1 MTRSRNY
8 LRAERLTAFCGS
20 TECGGGTG
28 MTLGRRSQLYSCP
41 RQRRRCKT
49 LRSSLWELSSVST
62 TAARVPGFSPSA
74 PGMNNGL
81 DWQTLTAKYLTRE
94 QKGIWC
100 TDSEKVRAMYRALR
114 RLDASEQTIFLL
126 VVELGTIAE
135 AARRLKVHRSTVTRI
150 YNRIKNK
157 IGDEVGRY

>member
-1 MTRSRNY
+1 M
-8 LRAERLTAFCGS
+8 
-20 TECGGGTG
+20 
-28 MTLGRRSQLYSCP
+28 
-41 RQRRRCKT
+41 
-49 LRSSLWELSSVST
+49 SS
-62 TAARVPGFSPSA
+62 A
-74 PGMNNGL
+74 L

-150 YNRIKNK
+150 YNRIRNK